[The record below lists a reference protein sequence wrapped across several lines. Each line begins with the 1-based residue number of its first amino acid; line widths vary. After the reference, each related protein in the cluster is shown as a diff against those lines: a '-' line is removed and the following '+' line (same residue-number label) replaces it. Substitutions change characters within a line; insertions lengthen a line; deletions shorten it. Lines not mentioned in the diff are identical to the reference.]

1 MSQKAERLCNQR
13 RNQIRRAE
21 KEIEKA
27 KVELNQAHES
37 NLKTQETLKITQ
49 SEAQD
54 LEKQLANTRTVV
66 AKLANIKNELF
77 EDTLQ
82 LDRDQSASD
91 KSTAYAQKQI
101 KILRDKTKAL
111 EDNLID
117 AQNETSTVIE
127 DIMAKTV
134 VVDNQVEEIESIE
147 SEVDT
152 LTKLLHQIET
162 GLLKAQ
168 ALIDKKQNLIDLK
181 IKERDEMIAAKDGA
195 ALSPIEADIEKTKKE
210 IEDTQ
215 AYCSLA
221 KKAWLKYQNEY
232 IELIDK
238 KTDMNAALTEL
249 TRRFLIMQEKKMK
262 NEADIEAM
270 TQQLGELR
278 RRIEAKNNLITRINK
293 QYSEEK
299 NNYNSS
305 LQSIESKRA
314 LEVNRMSDL
323 VDQVE
328 AIKVEVETLAKE
340 VEEEKLLAA
349 HAADDLVLW
358 EQQVKSS
365 SETKSLVHRYIHFST
380 FLNAF

>member
-1 MSQKAERLCNQR
+1 MSQKAGRLCNQR

-365 SETKSLVHRYIHFST
+365 SETKSLVYR
-380 FLNAF
+380 